1 MITASVKALDNTKK
15 LWKDFAFFSSFL
27 INISRSHPS
36 LTKRIWWHTYESE
49 NLPAFILE
57 CAITGFPQM
66 KIYWRI
72 QFELGRQTWRTN
84 FTKEG
89 NVPVTKKSDTFYEYG
104 HIWNLSALEEWKFW
118 VTDVTCYRLK
128 QLVERFSLKK
138 KKKKRD
144 TNLSLILTFC
154 MRSWNILDPFMWK
167 TRHYKISDRDLQ
179 GPQNPGKKLDFY
191 KTFSVYTDMQE
202 HAYRFGRTTN
212 CCGGMSCT
220 QTFPIKYIFWVAELY
235 KISTTIIVKERYTK
249 PLQKQRKFPVFY
261 SLKETQIFCLGFY
274 RTEKPA
280 KEFGTTQ
287 NSRQRVANNETYLCS
302 WKLQAHYKEVKLLL
316 FCEILRKICTKAIRS
331 PFWLWPYQLSRIE
344 IEW

>member
-1 MITASVKALDNTKK
+1 MTYIWKWKLASIYSRVRHYGISANENILAHTIWTRTSNMTHKFHQGRECSRYKEIWHL
-15 LWKDFAFFSSFL
+15 LWIWSYLKSFCPG
-27 INISRSHPS
+27 R
-36 LTKRIWWHTYESE
+36 
-49 NLPAFILE
+49 
-57 CAITGFPQM
+57 M
-66 KIYWRI
+66 KILSYRCNLLSVEATCRKI
-72 QFELGRQTWRTN
+72 QSQ
-84 FTKEG
+84 
-89 NVPVTKKSDTFYEYG
+89 
-104 HIWNLSALEEWKFW
+104 
-118 VTDVTCYRLK
+118 
-128 QLVERFSLKK
+128 KK
-138 KKKKRD
+138 KKKKD